1 MRICDLLA
9 MEELRLTLLTGD
21 AGREFGTVHITDLP
35 EPGRYLSGGE
45 LVLTGLMWW
54 HTAADSRP
62 FVTALADA
70 GVAALGAGQ
79 ARLGHVPADLVDACR
94 EAGLPLLDVPTE
106 TSFRTLAELVA
117 PRLSGD
123 ARDALG
129 RHRRLVAAVAE
140 GAGLPELFALT
151 AAELG
156 VTGAVVSATGQV
168 IAGAPDDPVRL
179 ARAFLTAPRLPCL
192 AGGHTLFAA
201 GRGPRAAAWALACD
215 GDLLDRADLGYE
227 LAAFV
232 ALERA
237 RMEEGRR
244 VERRLA
250 AQLVTAA
257 LTGAD
262 PADLTARLRT
272 CALDPAEPYTIVST
286 TTHPAPP
293 TDGAPPR
300 TGTTPRPTTAP
311 RPTTTPTDAAPSTG
325 GGALPAG
332 GAPSGE
338 GVGTRGG
345 AAPVGVAAP
354 AGAAPPAGGAPGAGG
369 APPGAVAGRVGA
381 PSRGASV
388 ASAGSAARAPYG
400 EGGFGVEVAVLE
412 GLLGWEVV
420 AVAGEEGAVAVVPL
434 RGRSAGEVAA
444 RLRAGAEVLGAL
456 PGVRVCAGVSGEL
469 TGAAALR
476 GGVEEAGH
484 ARRLAAARGGGV
496 VTSDEI
502 YTHALLLATVPGEV
516 RSSFAAR
523 LLGPVLE
530 YDARHQSELV
540 ATLRA
545 FLDCAG
551 SWNACAA
558 RMHVH
563 VNTVRYRVKRV
574 EDLTGRDLSTMADR
588 VDFFLALRAG

>member
-168 IAGAPDDPVRL
+168 VAGAPDDPVRL

-272 CALDPAEPYTIVST
+272 CALDPAEPYTIIST
-286 TTHPAPP
+286 TTHPSPHPASHPDTP
-293 TDGAPPR
+293 THGAFPR
-300 TGTTPRPTTAP
+300 T
-311 RPTTTPTDAAPSTG
+311 
-325 GGALPAG
+325 
-332 GAPSGE
+332 
-338 GVGTRGG
+338 
-345 AAPVGVAAP
+345 
-354 AGAAPPAGGAPGAGG
+354 
-369 APPGAVAGRVGA
+369 
-381 PSRGASV
+381 
-388 ASAGSAARAPYG
+388 
-400 EGGFGVEVAVLE
+400 
-412 GLLGWEVV
+412 
-420 AVAGEEGAVAVVPL
+420 
-434 RGRSAGEVAA
+434 
-444 RLRAGAEVLGAL
+444 
-456 PGVRVCAGVSGEL
+456 
-469 TGAAALR
+469 
-476 GGVEEAGH
+476 
-484 ARRLAAARGGGV
+484 
-496 VTSDEI
+496 
-502 YTHALLLATVPGEV
+502 
-516 RSSFAAR
+516 
-523 LLGPVLE
+523 
-530 YDARHQSELV
+530 
-540 ATLRA
+540 
-545 FLDCAG
+545 
-551 SWNACAA
+551 
-558 RMHVH
+558 
-563 VNTVRYRVKRV
+563 
-574 EDLTGRDLSTMADR
+574 
-588 VDFFLALRAG
+588 